1 MKKPNNLYRKLAL
14 GFLFI
19 LGLLSFLP
27 PEFVLA
33 TLLFVAVTYAGV
45 MVIKLAT
52 AYDLKVK
59 RENKT

>member
-1 MKKPNNLYRKLAL
+1 MKISNNLFRKLAL

-33 TLLFVAVTYAGV
+33 TLLFMAVTYGGV
-45 MVIKLAT
+45 MAIKFAT
-52 AYDLKVK
+52 SYDLKAK
-59 RENKT
+59 RANKT

>member
-1 MKKPNNLYRKLAL
+1 MKKPNKLYRKLAL

-27 PEFVLA
+27 AEFVLA
-33 TLLFVAVTYAGV
+33 TLLFIAVTYGGV
-45 MVIKLAT
+45 VVIKLAT
-52 AYDLKVK
+52 SYDLKDK